1 MSLLLGVGRRIGNE
15 INSLVTRCRS
25 TKIFKWLRSRKVT
38 ESTPPVTR
46 QPVDLGIEERQQS
59 TPSASSMPTM
69 EEELQLRKD
78 TIRKMPSSSSPR
90 MKSPVNIYI
99 PLAKTPAMSAM
110 LPFGSGNTMPTLLRR
125 LSAQPMIEFK
135 IVPARKKG
143 VSVNH
148 NS

>member
-69 EEELQLRKD
+69 EEELQLTKK
-78 TIRKMPSSSSPR
+78 TIRKMPSSSIPAL
-90 MKSPVNIYI
+90 KSPVNFYI
-99 PLAKTPAMSAM
+99 PLAKTLASSTM
-110 LPFGSGNTMPTLLRR
+110 LPFGPSNSLPTLHGR
-125 LSAQPMIEFK
+125 LNSA
-135 IVPARKKG
+135 
-143 VSVNH
+143 NC
-148 NS
+148 

>member
-15 INSLVTRCRS
+15 VNSLVTR
-25 TKIFKWLRSRKVT
+25 LRSSKICQFLRWRKVA

-46 QPVDLGIEERQQS
+46 QPMDIEIEERQQS

-69 EEELQLRKD
+69 DELQLTKK
-78 TIRKMPSSSSPR
+78 TIRKIPSNSSPR

-99 PLAKTPAMSAM
+99 PSAKTPARSAM
-110 LPFGSGNTMPTLLRR
+110 LPFGSRNSMPNLLRR
-125 LSAQPMIEFK
+125 LSTQPIIEFK

-143 VSVNH
+143 VSVNR